1 MPRMSLELVVTAIV
15 ILVVALVML
24 TIFGTGM
31 IGVADMSTA
40 RSQCANEGGASCRAT
55 GQLPPTWA
63 VKTKSVRATGSNDVK
78 LASCQELI
86 GSGCGTTCVSCLFSV
101 PAMP

>member
-55 GQLPPTWA
+55 GQLSPTWSVA
-63 VKTKSVRATGSNDVK
+63 TKNVRQSGSNEVKTM
-78 LASCQELI
+78 SCQALI
-86 GSGCGTTCVSCLFSV
+86 GGTCSTTCQSCGFTV